1 MSTIKLYTYLKNP
14 DLHAISAQE
23 AISTLLG
30 YTYIK
35 GLRRYGCW
43 ELSFDDTS
51 DNANTQLKTILE
63 STYYIV
69 NPNKEA
75 YIESTLPT
83 PNNFKQELVKVS
95 PKDKVD
101 YSNIAKTINKK
112 CKTKLIQL
120 EFYTVWEILCDQN
133 STIDTSQ
140 ILSEICLTTSVK
152 EGILA
157 NPISENCSL
166 IRQ

>member
-23 AISTLLG
+23 AITTLLN
-30 YTYIK
+30 YDYVK

-43 ELSFDDTS
+43 ELTFDDTS
-51 DNANTQLKTILE
+51 SNANEQLNTILD

-75 YIESTLPT
+75 YIESILPT
-83 PNNFKQELVKVS
+83 PNNFKQELVKVT

-101 YSNIAKTINKK
+101 YRSIAKTINKK
-112 CKTKLIQL
+112 CKTTLIQL
-120 EFYTVWEILCDQN
+120 EFYTVWEILLDQN
-133 STIDTSQ
+133 STIDTNQ

-152 EGILA
+152 EGLLA

>member
-1 MSTIKLYTYLKNP
+1 MSTITLYTYLKNP

-23 AISTLLG
+23 AITTLLG
-30 YTYIK
+30 FNYVK

-43 ELSFDDTS
+43 ELNFEETTE
-51 DNANTQLKTILE
+51 NANIQLKTILDN
-63 STYYIV
+63 TYYIV

-75 YIESTLPT
+75 YIENRLPT
-83 PNNFKQELVKVS
+83 PNNFKQKLVKVS

-101 YSNIAKTINKK
+101 YNSISQTINKK
-112 CKTKLIQL
+112 CKTNLSKL

-133 STIDTSQ
+133 STIDTNQ